1 MATLAIPILAL
12 GSLYVMSNQN
22 KEKENK
28 GCTEGFHNM
37 GKPKNSLP
45 GVNPAPPVYNYP
57 TTSDV
62 NPNNVKIYKNPN
74 QTTDKFFNNQV
85 YDKVQVNNPRG
96 SVGSGREAVMSLTG
110 EPINKGKFEHNNMV
124 PFFGAKIKGA
134 TAKADIHETI
144 LDNMQGSGTHLI
156 SKEES
161 APLFKPDH
169 NLTYISGAPNMSDF
183 YQSRVNPGKRMAN
196 VKPWQEEKIAPGL
209 NKGYN
214 GVGGAGFNSGIES
227 RDSWLPKTVN
237 ELRVDTNPKMTF
249 GLAGHEGPANS
260 MIKSGS
266 TKQTQGNVEKYL
278 PDSYYT
284 LGPSRWF
291 TTTGLE
297 KAQTARGTEILQN
310 QNRSTTS
317 CPYFGAGEAENDGTY
332 IKSEYEESHRQQ
344 LSTNPISNAD
354 AHGQNKASPGDFGA
368 GTYSN
373 FANNRSTTKT
383 EEPYGI
389 VQGAMKAITAPILD
403 ILRPSRKENAIG
415 TGRPS
420 GNAGSTVSHLPI
432 YNPSDRT
439 RTTIREMTGNKL
451 DNNHL
456 NINSQEDRGSGGYL
470 VNKQIPVQVQRDTTN
485 CQNIG
490 NAAPAHAVAN
500 PVYDAAYRQRN
511 NPNKTYKNHPNQGGT
526 QIFNQNDNISI
537 HKLDSDRDNNRMWA
551 PQTTVSAI
559 PSADTYG
566 KINVPQ
572 YYDQCKG
579 CERIEPDILSA
590 FKKNPYAQSL
600 QSWI

>member
-22 KEKENK
+22 KEDARGK
-28 GCTEGFHNM
+28 EGFHNM

-45 GVNPAPPVYNYP
+45 GVNPPIRVDNYP

-62 NPNNVKIYKNPN
+62 SKDNVRFYKNPN

-85 YDKVQVNNPRG
+85 YDGVIANNPEG
-96 SVGSGREAVMSLTG
+96 SVGSGRETVMSLTG
-110 EPINKGKFEHNNMV
+110 KPITKGNFEHNNMV
-124 PFFGAKIKGA
+124 PFFGAKIKGS

-144 LDNMQGSGTHLI
+144 LDNMQGHGSQYI
-156 SKEES
+156 AKQES

-169 NLTYISGAPNMSDF
+169 NLHYISGAPNMSDF

-196 VKPWQEEKIAPGL
+196 IKPWQEEKVAPGL

-214 GVGGAGFNSGIES
+214 GNGGAGFNSGMES

-249 GLAGHEGPANS
+249 GLGGHEGPANS
-260 MIKSGS
+260 TIKSGA

-278 PDSYYT
+278 PDTYYT
-284 LGPSRWF
+284 LGASRWF

-297 KAQTARGTEILQN
+297 KAQTARGTEILHHV
-310 QNRSTTS
+310 NRTTTS
-317 CPYFGAGEAENDGTY
+317 CPYFGSGGTDSDATY
-332 IKSEYEESHRQQ
+332 IPGEYEDPLKQQ
-344 LSTNPISNAD
+344 LPSNPISNAD
-354 AHGQNKASPGDFGA
+354 AHGQNKASPDDYGA
-368 GTYSN
+368 KSYTN
-373 FANNRSTTKT
+373 FANNRSTTRT

-415 TGRPS
+415 SGRPC
-420 GNAGSTVSHLPI
+420 GNAGTTVSHLPV
-432 YNPSDRT
+432 YNPADRT
-439 RTTIREMTGNKL
+439 KTTIREMTGNKL

-456 NINSQEDRGSGGYL
+456 SMNRQQDIGAGGYL
-470 VNKQIPVQVQRDTTN
+470 VNKQIPVQVQRDSTN
-485 CQNIG
+485 VQNIG

-511 NPNKTYKNHPNQGGT
+511 NPNKTYKNHPNQGGM

-551 PQTTVSAI
+551 PDSTVSAI
-559 PSADTYG
+559 PSTDTFG

-572 YYDQCKG
+572 YYDQNKG
-579 CERIEPDILSA
+579 TERIEPDILSA